1 MLTRIVCL
9 KEGRLEDSPTCSTA
23 PLIEEGLH
31 GISLTH
37 AFGLPLLWA
46 MRASEKTLICR
57 TRRVPRAYL
66 SGMWPARVGLSSPE
80 LLASSWGHICY
91 TTAKGRPFFLIK
103 ESNFTTQNGLGLLP
117 QIQWMTRKAGFP
129 ILKCCLSQKIS
140 NKGSPSLKIHI
151 SSTAQKINC
160 LDYPSLPLSSPC
172 LEWQSSCPV
181 V

>member
-1 MLTRIVCL
+1 MESQHNCITEAAIDGVRHQGLHLTRPSSKARKMLTRIVCL

-117 QIQWMTRKAGFP
+117 QIQ
-129 ILKCCLSQKIS
+129 
-140 NKGSPSLKIHI
+140 
-151 SSTAQKINC
+151 
-160 LDYPSLPLSSPC
+160 
-172 LEWQSSCPV
+172 
-181 V
+181 